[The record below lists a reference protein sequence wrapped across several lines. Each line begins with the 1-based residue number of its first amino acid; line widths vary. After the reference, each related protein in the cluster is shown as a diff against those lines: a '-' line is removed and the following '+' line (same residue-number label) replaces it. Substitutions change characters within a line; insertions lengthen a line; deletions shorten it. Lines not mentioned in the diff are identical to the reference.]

1 MASILKTTTCELTFE
16 GSTVT
21 ALYLVTPSMI
31 FHAKIRAT
39 GPYQFEIVE
48 EGAKQ
53 EEILSVVFQRI
64 YFIKVKEYE
73 YRLTIS
79 AIDEVE
85 NNAGKMEAAIK
96 DMNYEDISEVFIMRR
111 SKADMISTI
120 SAMSSLNLVHILEDI
135 MEKDPNV
142 KTAMTMVFNEWV
154 MKRSK
159 SLMDDIFL
167 GLAPTNGVPN

>member
-1 MASILKTTTCELTFE
+1 MASIFKTTTCELTFE
-16 GSTVT
+16 GSVVT
-21 ALYLVTPSMI
+21 ALYLVTPDMI

-85 NNAGKMEAAIK
+85 NNAAEMEAAIK
-96 DMNYEDISEVFIMRR
+96 NMNYEDTSEVFIMRR

-135 MEKDPNV
+135 MEKDPNI
-142 KTAMTMVFNEWV
+142 KAALNMMFNEWV
-154 MKRSK
+154 MQKSK
-159 SLMDDIFL
+159 NLMGDILL
-167 GLAPTNGVPN
+167 GLSPTKGMPN